1 MLMPVCVEF
10 PFLLI
15 LSSAG
20 LISLQT
26 RLLVTHSVTFLPKV
40 DVIVVLKDGRI
51 SEVGAYQDLIEQ
63 DGDFADF
70 LKTHLTEMD
79 DESSDE
85 RNDVIL
91 IWPENSANPSEPV
104 CHACAS
110 NVVHPELIELQR
122 KLSNV
127 KPGKVVTSLSGT
139 ESEVELSVKRR
150 QRWHKWMSANL
161 AISCK
166 IDFVNLLVPPP
177 PQKK

>member
-91 IWPENSANPSEPV
+91 I
-104 CHACAS
+104 
-110 NVVHPELIELQR
+110 
-122 KLSNV
+122 
-127 KPGKVVTSLSGT
+127 
-139 ESEVELSVKRR
+139 
-150 QRWHKWMSANL
+150 
-161 AISCK
+161 
-166 IDFVNLLVPPP
+166 
-177 PQKK
+177 